1 MSKLKT
7 LSKLFNNRIF
17 RIPDYQRGYAW
28 GDEQLTDF
36 WEDIINLPKDKNHY
50 TGMISLKKL
59 SKEDVEHWDENDKWI
74 LQDGVTEAFHV
85 IDGQQ
90 RLTTSI
96 ILINCI
102 LEFCKKKRINLEN
115 IEDIVQTYLFSQN
128 KSGILRT
135 YKFGYEKNN
144 PSYDY
149 FKYKILE
156 DDSVIKLEKS
166 YYTANLNNAKQ
177 YFDKQLEEFIRDN
190 PNKIEE
196 ILNKVTNFLQ
206 FNVYEIE
213 EGFDVNVAFE
223 TMNNRGKKLS
233 NLEIL
238 KNRLIYLLT
247 MYDDHVLS
255 MPEKDSIRNKINE
268 AWKEIYRQLGRD
280 ESNKLDDDEFLK
292 NHWIMYF

>member
-1 MSKLKT
+1 MENKT
-7 LSKLFNNRIF
+7 
-17 RIPDYQRGYAW
+17 
-28 GDEQLTDF
+28 
-36 WEDIINLPKDKNHY
+36 
-50 TGMISLKKL
+50 
-59 SKEDVEHWDENDKWI
+59 
-74 LQDGVTEAFHV
+74 
-85 IDGQQ
+85 
-90 RLTTSI
+90 
-96 ILINCI
+96 
-102 LEFCKKKRINLEN
+102 
-115 IEDIVQTYLFSQN
+115 
-128 KSGILRT
+128 GILRT

-156 DDSVIKLEKS
+156 DNSTKKLEKS

-177 YFDKQLEEFIRDN
+177 YFDKQLEEFIQDD
-190 PNKIEE
+190 PKKIDQ

-247 MYDDHVLS
+247 MYDGQVLS

-280 ESNKLDDDEFLK
+280 ESNKLEDDEFLK
-292 NHWIMYF
+292 NHWIMYFKYSRQRGDDYIKYLLQDFFTVRAIHGKTRHIEIHESNLDDEMESYDIFEDDNVLHYDEIIHYVDSLSKLSRYWLLSKKPELALEEGYTDQEG